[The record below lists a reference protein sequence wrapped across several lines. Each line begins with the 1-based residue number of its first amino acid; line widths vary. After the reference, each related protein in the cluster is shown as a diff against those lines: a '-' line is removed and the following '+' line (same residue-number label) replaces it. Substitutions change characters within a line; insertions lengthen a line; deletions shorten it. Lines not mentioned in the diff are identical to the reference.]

1 MIIKDDESDSTDA
14 EAEAEAEAV
23 DDAWV
28 QTEGQKVVFCAQL
41 LGQRDGHQNIGRL
54 GLTVGLPLIIQLPVM
69 LKFRWIQ
76 EKTHLEVGVG
86 ETNWG
91 KAVTLTERKYKF
103 KLLLRWR
110 HSFHPNPKLRTSETP
125 MRA

>member
-1 MIIKDDESDSTDA
+1 MIIKDDESNSTDA
-14 EAEAEAEAV
+14 EAEAETV

-28 QTEGQKVVFCAQL
+28 QTEGQEVVLCAQL
-41 LGQRDGHQNIGRL
+41 LGQREGHQNIDRL

-91 KAVTLTERKYKF
+91 KAVTLTERKYKS

-110 HSFHPNPKLRTSETP
+110 HSFIPTPKLRTSETP